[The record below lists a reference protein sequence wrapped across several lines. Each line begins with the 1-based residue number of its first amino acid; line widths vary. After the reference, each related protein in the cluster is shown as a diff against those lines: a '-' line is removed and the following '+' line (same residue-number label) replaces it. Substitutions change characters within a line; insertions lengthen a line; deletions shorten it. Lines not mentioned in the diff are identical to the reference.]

1 MAKTNI
7 YLNFPGTTEEAFNFY
22 KSIFGGEFPG
32 IMRYGDMPN
41 PDRPIPDNLKN
52 MIMHTSLLVG
62 DMNLMAAD
70 AVEGFGPPVTYGNN
84 FSISLTAE
92 SKEHADKLYNSLSV
106 DGKITMPIQNTFWGA
121 YFGTLT
127 DKFGINWMVSFE
139 PPKE

>member
-1 MAKTNI
+1 MSKTNI

-41 PDRPIPDNLKN
+41 PDQPVPDNLKN
-52 MIMHTSLLVG
+52 MIMHTSLMVG
-62 DMNLMAAD
+62 DMNLMGAD

-92 SKEHADKLYNSLSV
+92 SKEHADTLYNALSE
-106 DGKITMPIQNTFWGA
+106 GGIITMPIQNTFWNA
-121 YFGTLT
+121 YFGMCT
-127 DKFGINWMVSFE
+127 DKFGINWMVSFDIE
-139 PPKE
+139 N